1 MLRRAQFLLLVLP
14 LTVACGISKKDHDA
28 AVQAA
33 ADSQKAT
40 CNAEMKK
47 MQAAHGDA
55 LAAKDKDL
63 AGKDQLIAGYEG
75 EVQRMG
81 GDLKK
86 VRTEL
91 GDRTSQLAST
101 KVELAAT
108 TQEVEQLRKLRAEA
122 EREAAQFKALTERF
136 KSMIDAG
143 QLEVVIRKGRINLKL
158 PDNVLFPSG
167 SKKLKKEGTA
177 AIESVAATL
186 KDMQDRDFLIAGHTD
201 NVPVGKGKGFNSNW
215 ELSTARAV
223 EVVQL
228 LIKSGVAPE
237 QLSAAGF
244 GEFDPIADN
253 AAKEGREK
261 NRRLEIILL
270 PKVEKIPGA

>member
-1 MLRRAQFLLLVLP
+1 MLRRAQLLLLALP
-14 LTVACGISKKDHDA
+14 LVACGISKKDHDA

-40 CNAEMKK
+40 CDAEMKK

-55 LAAKDKDL
+55 LAGKDKEL

-75 EVQRMG
+75 EVQKLG

-86 VRTEL
+86 VRGEL

-122 EREAAQFKALTERF
+122 EREAAQFKALTEKF

-201 NVPVGKGKGFNSNW
+201 NVPVGKGKGFDNNW

-228 LIKSGVAPE
+228 LIKSGVAPA

-253 AAKEGREK
+253 GTKEGREK

>member
-1 MLRRAQFLLLVLP
+1 MLSRARLLLLATP
-14 LTVACGISKKDHDA
+14 LLFGACGISKKDHDA
-28 AVQAA
+28 QVQSAVDA
-33 ADSQKAT
+33 QKAT
-40 CNAEMKK
+40 CDAEMQK

-55 LAAKDKDL
+55 IAAKDKDIQ
-63 AGKDQLIAGYEG
+63 GKETMINGLGSEIEK
-75 EVQRMG
+75 MG

-108 TQEVEQLRKLRAEA
+108 NQEVEQLRKLRADA
-122 EREAAQFKALTERF
+122 EREAAQFKALTEKF

-143 QLEVVIRKGRINLKL
+143 QLQVVIRKGRINLKL

-167 SKKLKKEGTA
+167 SKKLKKEGLA
-177 AIESVAATL
+177 AVETVAATL
-186 KDMQDRDFLIAGHTD
+186 KDMSDRDFLIAGHTD
-201 NVPVGKGKGFNSNW
+201 NVPMGKGGNNW
-215 ELSTARAV
+215 DLSTARAV
-223 EVVQL
+223 EVVQM
-228 LIKSGVAPE
+228 LIKNGVPPG

-244 GEFDPIADN
+244 GEFDPIEDN
-253 AAKEGREK
+253 ATKEGREK

-270 PKVEKIPGA
+270 PRIEKIPGA